1 MFLTT
6 GIAASA
12 DFKATKLCFL
22 PYVCTDY
29 SIKVLRG
36 HLWLHV
42 APYSG
47 RKYPPMRAR
56 IRIRVPV
63 RARPTTKV
71 SELTYNTLQVSKFE
85 CPPND

>member
-1 MFLTT
+1 MCVQT
-6 GIAASA
+6 IQS
-12 DFKATKLCFL
+12 KCFVVICGYTL
-22 PYVCTDY
+22 LHIVGGNTRPCV
-29 SIKVLRG
+29 RG
-36 HLWLHV
+36 WIRV
-42 APYSG
+42 PV
-47 RKYPPMRAR
+47 RAR